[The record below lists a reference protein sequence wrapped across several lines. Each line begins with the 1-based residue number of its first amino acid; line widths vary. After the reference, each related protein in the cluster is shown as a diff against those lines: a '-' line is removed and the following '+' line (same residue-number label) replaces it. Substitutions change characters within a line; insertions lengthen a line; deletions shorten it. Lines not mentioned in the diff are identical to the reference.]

1 MTGVASGTTLGYR
14 RLMSSRHRLYLL
26 LDQGIGAGILNL
38 LLNAGIAWLLFRGME
53 SVPLW
58 GQQSIAGDTIGTAF
72 VLPFLTALIA
82 SAVVRSQVRSG
93 YVPAA
98 ALSAGSALRRLPR
111 SLAGRGTVLGLIAI
125 VLAGLPTAA
134 ALGVAGVTEMAFRE
148 FVFFKAAFA
157 AVLGALVTPIIARVA
172 LAD

>member
-1 MTGVASGTTLGYR
+1 TLGYR
-14 RLMSSRHRLYLL
+14 RLMSPRHRRYLL

-93 YVPAA
+93 YVPAV
-98 ALSAGSALRRLPR
+98 ALSARSVLARLPR
-111 SLAGRGTVLGLIAI
+111 SLARRGVVLGLICI
-125 VLAGLPTAA
+125 VVTGLPTAA
-134 ALGVAGVTEMAFRE
+134 ALDLAGVAQMAFRE
-148 FVFFKAAFA
+148 FVLF
-157 AVLGALVTPIIARVA
+157 
-172 LAD
+172 